1 MEREAAGKKIVVRDR
16 FPAGQ
21 FHALHKAVRADDY
34 LGDRSFEDQVGP
46 YIGTVLTWEFPGDP
60 LTIDAWKE
68 LDTFEELP
76 AVIRAINGVLSEKLA
91 RAVEVSKN

>member
-1 MEREAAGKKIVVRDR
+1 MRDR

-21 FHALHKAVRADDY
+21 FHALHKAVRAEDY

-46 YIGTVLTWEFPGDP
+46 YIGTVLTWEFEGDP
-60 LTIDAWKE
+60 AVLDGWGK

-76 AVIRAINGVLSEKLA
+76 AVIRAVNSVLREKLE
-91 RAVEVSKN
+91 RAVENAKNSDAPLISP